1 MNDSALTI
9 ISRVE
14 GDATIVSPAGDI
26 DLNGAPAFKSQL
38 RTIQSALKP
47 GGRLVIDLSAVPY
60 MDSSGLATIIESMQ
74 AARRQSFKLIL
85 CGLTPRVRAIFEI
98 AKLHTVFTIKGT
110 LAEALAA

>member
-1 MNDSALTI
+1 
-9 ISRVE
+9 
-14 GDATIVSPAGDI
+14 
-26 DLNGAPAFKSQL
+26 
-38 RTIQSALKP
+38 
-47 GGRLVIDLSAVPY
+47 
-60 MDSSGLATIIESMQ
+60 MQ